1 VSNVTSM
8 DRMFDICPLQKNPP
22 VWYKEK

>member
-22 VWYKEK
+22 AWYEEK